1 MVRGQEATM
10 TELLQEILAFRST
23 WEVQGLNSVRQL
35 FSFYG
40 CNLGSLNF
48 FKHWSHAKVDWNLIS
63 ATSHR
68 DGCDRLVRLV
78 VSYIYI
84 YIRVFTVSIPSSSS
98 RYGNSSHMDCPMIL
112 PYFSQWTPSGNAT
125 WQQRRFEWDIPQR
138 CSIKPKITIDSISHS
153 TQGAHWWRAPPPL
166 DSSRP
171 PIEINC
177 GRPMWQSMW
186 GNGEQ
191 WVFYYPCWGED
202 ISWNAMYI
210 KVAQKKHQI
219 YPWEVAVPVLSRYTT
234 I

>member
-84 YIRVFTVSIPSSSS
+84 SESLQWVYPPVVLAMGIHHTWIVRWFSHIFPNEHHLVMQRGNKGGLNGISPKDVPSNRKSPLIPSVTVP
-98 RYGNSSHMDCPMIL
+98 RGRTDGEHHHLLIHL
-112 PYFSQWTPSGNAT
+112 
-125 WQQRRFEWDIPQR
+125 
-138 CSIKPKITIDSISHS
+138 
-153 TQGAHWWRAPPPL
+153 AHQL
-166 DSSRP
+166 
-171 PIEINC
+171 
-177 GRPMWQSMW
+177 
-186 GNGEQ
+186 
-191 WVFYYPCWGED
+191 
-202 ISWNAMYI
+202 
-210 KVAQKKHQI
+210 K
-219 YPWEVAVPVLSRYTT
+219 
-234 I
+234 

>member
-1 MVRGQEATM
+1 MDVPSGFW
-10 TELLQEILAFRST
+10 LQEILAFRST

-78 VSYIYI
+78 VMCFRLYIYI

-125 WQQRRFEWDIPQR
+125 WQQPIYLSMERKGGLNGRSPKDVPSNRKSPLIPSVTVPR
-138 CSIKPKITIDSISHS
+138 GRTDGEHHHLLIHL
-153 TQGAHWWRAPPPL
+153 AHQL
-166 DSSRP
+166 
-171 PIEINC
+171 
-177 GRPMWQSMW
+177 
-186 GNGEQ
+186 
-191 WVFYYPCWGED
+191 
-202 ISWNAMYI
+202 
-210 KVAQKKHQI
+210 K
-219 YPWEVAVPVLSRYTT
+219 
-234 I
+234 